1 MRVVEKLIN
10 GVNTTHDG
18 KNMWLA
24 PFSRYTFNQKSI
36 VRDSVNEIR
45 ISFDVP
51 ICVSLMRFW
60 NYSKTPLRGVNEF
73 EVLCDD
79 AVIYRVSIYY
89 K

>member
-1 MRVVEKLIN
+1 MN
-10 GVNTTHDG
+10 STHDG

-24 PFSRYTFNQKSI
+24 PFSRYKFNQKSI

-60 NYSKTPLRGVNEF
+60 NYSKTPSRGVNEF

-79 AVIYRVSIYY
+79 AVIYRVRYLFRSV
-89 K
+89 